1 VCMHHPPYTNGTHAS
16 NSETDLMAIRQK
28 ITPILERFGVDIV
41 LAGHS
46 HVYERTFLVKDH
58 TGLSTPFNTAAVGAG
73 TQISTSS
80 ARYDGSAGN
89 AASSDF
95 NAATTSCPYFT
106 IDSTYKHGTVYV
118 VAGSAGQIGGGTN
131 TKFPVWYYK
140 NYSGST
146 GGEVGAL
153 FLEVQDNRMDA
164 KFVGAGGTVR
174 DQFTIMKGVNK
185 KTLVNTT
192 VNNPTVLTASWVG
205 GYNWYTTP
213 FPPFTSQGTS
223 RTLSVTPL
231 ATGSFTYYVND
242 SLSPKTTC
250 IADTFQLQVTSSLA
264 VSVINYNAFL
274 KNKKVFVD
282 WTTTQEV
289 NSDYFTIE
297 RSSNGRDYEMIMVIS
312 GKGDSNTP
320 TNYEF
325 IDNDPLPGISYYRLT
340 ATDKDGD
347 KKIAGVKSVN
357 NIVNSFS
364 MVIQPNPAVNNEVN
378 TVIQSAKKQT
388 VKVKVYTTSGT
399 EVYSKQVEVQAGSN
413 PWRFNLA
420 GGVYIISAETQDG
433 TKMNE
438 KIVVK

>member
-1 VCMHHPPYTNGTHAS
+1 MHHPPYTNGTHAS
-16 NSETDLMAIRQK
+16 DGESDLVAIRQK
-28 ITPILERFGVDIV
+28 VLPILERFGVDIV

-46 HVYERTFLVKDH
+46 HVYERSFLVKDH
-58 TGLSTPFNTAAVGAG
+58 TGFSTNFNNATAGAG
-73 TQISTSS
+73 TKISSSS

-89 AASSDF
+89 TASLDF

-118 VAGSAGQIGGGTN
+118 VAGSAGQIGGATN
-131 TKFPVWYYK
+131 TMFPVWYNK
-140 NYSGST
+140 TYSGSP
-146 GGEVGAL
+146 GGEAGAL
-153 FLEVQDNRMDA
+153 YLEVQDNRLDA
-164 KFVGAGGTVR
+164 KFVGGGGTVH

-185 KTLVNTT
+185 KTVVNTA
-192 VNNPTVLTASWVG
+192 VNNPTSLTASWVG

-213 FPPFTSQGTS
+213 FPPFTNKGTS

-231 ATGSFTYYVND
+231 ATGTFTYYVND

-250 IADTFQLQVTSSLA
+250 IADTFMLQVTSALA
-264 VSVINYNAFL
+264 VSVINYTASL
-274 KNKKVFVD
+274 KNKKVLVD

-297 RSSNGRDYEMIMVIS
+297 RSANGRDYEMIMVIS

-347 KKIAGVKSVN
+347 KKIAGIKSVN
-357 NIVNSFS
+357 NNAVKSFS
-364 MVIQPNPAVNNEVN
+364 IAIQPNPAVNNEVN
-378 TVIQSAKKQT
+378 TVIQSEKRQLI
-388 VKVKVYTTSGT
+388 KVKVYSAGGA
-399 EVYSKQVEVQAGSN
+399 EVYSKQLQVQAGTT
-413 PWRFNLA
+413 PLRFNLA
-420 GGVYIISAETQDG
+420 GGVYIVSAETQDG
-433 TKMNE
+433 VKMNE
-438 KIVVK
+438 KILVR